1 MAVDDFEFPDAEEAG
16 EMEAEEEMDVS
27 SSGPQKEGEE
37 REIIKD
43 GGLKKLV
50 VTSGSG
56 WETPDTGDEVKV
68 HYTGTLLDGTE
79 FDSSRGR
86 EPFTFTLGQGQ
97 VIKGWDKGIG
107 TMKKG
112 ENAVFTIAPEFA
124 YGEAGAPPSI
134 PANATLKF
142 DVELISWASVKDIC
156 KDGGIFKKVL
166 KEGEKWE
173 TPKEF
178 DEVTVK
184 YEARLTDGTVVSK
197 SEEGVEFVLR
207 DGHYCPAISKA
218 VKTMKKNE
226 KVLLSVKPQYGFG
239 SNGRLESGSDAA
251 VPPNANLDIEVG
263 LESWKT
269 VEEVTDDKGVMKKI
283 LKAGEGYEKPN
294 DGSVVKVRYT
304 AKLQDGTVFEKKEY
318 ESEEEFFEFVTDEEE
333 VIPGLDKV
341 ISTMKKGELA
351 LITIS
356 PQYAFGDVETKREL
370 AVVPPNSTVIYE
382 LELVSFVKE
391 KESWDMETPEK
402 IETSIKK
409 KEDGNALFKVGKYN
423 RAAKKYE
430 RAAKLI
436 EYDSGFDDEQKKKA
450 KVLKVT
456 CNLNNAACK
465 LKLKDYKEAVK
476 LTTKVLEVEPQN
488 VKALYRRGQ
497 AYIELYDLDVA
508 EWDYKKAL
516 ELDPQ
521 NREIRAAVKALKL
534 KQAEQNKKEAK
545 MYSNMFARL
554 SKLEAT
560 EKKVDTQPMEEDKAN
575 GVEEAKGEAPSESMS
590 VDKPEVAA

>member
-16 EMEAEEEMDVS
+16 EMEAEEETDVS

-37 REIIKD
+37 RELIKD

-50 VTSGSG
+50 VKSGSG

-79 FDSSRGR
+79 FDSSRSR

-178 DEVTVK
+178 DEVTVN

-197 SEEGVEFVLR
+197 SEDGVEFVLR
-207 DGHYCPAISKA
+207 DGYYCPAISKA

-239 SNGRLESGSDAA
+239 SKGREASGSDAA
-251 VPPNANLDIEVG
+251 VPPNANLDIEVE

-269 VEEVTDDKGVMKKI
+269 VEEVTDDKGLMKKI
-283 LKAGEGYEKPN
+283 LRTGEGYEKPN

-304 AKLQDGTVFEKKEY
+304 AKLQDGTVFEKKGY
-318 ESEEEFFEFVTDEEE
+318 ESEEELFEFVTDEEE

-341 ISTMKKGELA
+341 VSTMKKGELA

-465 LKLKDYKEAVK
+465 LKLKDHKEAVK

-560 EKKVDTQPMEEDKAN
+560 EKKVDTQPMAEDKAN
-575 GVEEAKGEAPSESMS
+575 GVEEAKGEAPSEPMS
-590 VDKPEVAA
+590 VDKP